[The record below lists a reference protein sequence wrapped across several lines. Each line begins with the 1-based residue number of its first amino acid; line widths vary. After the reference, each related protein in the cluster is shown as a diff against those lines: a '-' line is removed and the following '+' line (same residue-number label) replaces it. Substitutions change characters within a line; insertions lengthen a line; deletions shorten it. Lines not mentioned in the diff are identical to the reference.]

1 MKQEQV
7 EKRIEMLDQRLDNI
21 DSVVTNLVERI
32 MRQPVTIELVCPKCD
47 NHIQIMLTS
56 SARAGVNRDSGNKDK
71 S

>member
-47 NHIQIMLTS
+47 NPIQIMLTS
-56 SARAGVNRDSGNKDK
+56 NARTSGKRDNSDK
-71 S
+71 ER